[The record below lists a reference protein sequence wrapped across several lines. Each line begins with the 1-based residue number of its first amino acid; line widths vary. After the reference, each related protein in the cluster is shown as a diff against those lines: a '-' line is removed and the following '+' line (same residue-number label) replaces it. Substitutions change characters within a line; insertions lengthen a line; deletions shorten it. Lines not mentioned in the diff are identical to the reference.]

1 MCSGSHCQLSRA
13 YGDAAVGLS
22 LMYGHLSSRQELC
35 WKEASQNRAIKQV
48 TETALCDSLCYCT
61 MQGSFCLSHTQQFVE
76 CVSCSG
82 AIGLR
87 GQQRVKDDFTKP
99 LQAEGDPAG
108 KETYVLFCF

>member
-1 MCSGSHCQLSRA
+1 MLQRPHSVTAFVTVQCREVCERSA
-13 YGDAAVGLS
+13 
-22 LMYGHLSSRQELC
+22 LMTHQSTSFF
-35 WKEASQNRAIKQV
+35 K
-48 TETALCDSLCYCT
+48 ALKINKIH
-61 MQGSFCLSHTQQFVE
+61 FCLSHTQQFVE

-108 KETYVLFCF
+108 KETWFFWFVCF